1 MKLTLKEILDLI
13 GLDKKDI
20 NQHCIDFF
28 DSCDFSYEIISN
40 TSDEFFK
47 IVKFLD
53 SDNRRIGKD
62 NLLIWEKS
70 WERNLESLDTTAKH
84 FGSKFTFYLD
94 EKFIRFS
101 DINAELNFNRF
112 LSICLFTKYFEGTDN
127 IYEFGSGSGFNLIT
141 LSDIFPDKK
150 LFGLDFSKNA
160 IKIVNKVSEM
170 NKLNIESLYFDI
182 INPDNSLKLK
192 TNSAV
197 FTMFSLEQVSNKFY
211 DFILFLL
218 KRKPKI
224 CIHIEPIVELLDEN
238 IFSDYLSKKFHIQ
251 RNYLNR
257 FLPFLQALE
266 INGLIEIIKLKRI
279 KMKRSNNTECVNYI
293 VWKVK

>member
-13 GLDKKDI
+13 GFDENDI
-20 NQHCIDFF
+20 NKYCGDFF
-28 DSCDFSYEIISN
+28 NSCDFSYEIISN
-40 TSDEFFK
+40 TSDEFFE

-53 SDNRRIGKD
+53 SDNRRID
-62 NLLIWEKS
+62 ENNLLIWEKS
-70 WERNLESLDTTAKH
+70 WKRNLRSFDVIPGHYDK
-84 FGSKFTFYLD
+84 KFTYNLNGEFV
-94 EKFIRFS
+94 RFN
-101 DINAELNFNRF
+101 DQNAELNFIKF
-112 LSICLFTKYFEGTDN
+112 LSICLFTKYFNGTDN

-170 NKLNIESLYFDI
+170 NKLKIESLYFDI
-182 INPDNSLKLK
+182 INPDNLLKLK

-197 FTMFSLEQVSNKFY
+197 FTVFSLEQVSNKFY

-238 IFSDYLSKKFHIQ
+238 IFLDYLSKRFHIQ
-251 RNYLNR
+251 RNYLNGL
-257 FLPFLQALE
+257 LPFLQILKKL
-266 INGLIEIIKLKRI
+266 NYIEILKV
-279 KMKRSNNTECVNYI
+279 KRVKFKRALYTECINYI
-293 VWKVK
+293 VWKIK

>member
-13 GLDKKDI
+13 GFDENDI
-20 NQHCIDFF
+20 NKYCVDFF
-28 DSCDFSYEIISN
+28 NSCDFSYEIISI
-40 TSDEFFK
+40 TSYEFFE

-53 SDNRRIGKD
+53 SDNRRID
-62 NLLIWEKS
+62 ENNLLIWEKS
-70 WERNLESLDTTAKH
+70 WKRNLRSFDVIPGHYDK
-84 FGSKFTFYLD
+84 KFTYNLNGEFV
-94 EKFIRFS
+94 RFN
-101 DINAELNFNRF
+101 DQNAELNFIKF
-112 LSICLFTKYFEGTDN
+112 LSICLFTKYFNGTDN

>member
-13 GLDKKDI
+13 GFDENDI
-20 NQHCIDFF
+20 NKYCVDFF
-28 DSCDFSYEIISN
+28 NSCDFSYEIISN
-40 TSDEFFK
+40 TSDEFFE

-53 SDNRRIGKD
+53 SDNRRID
-62 NLLIWEKS
+62 ENNLLIWEKS
-70 WERNLESLDTTAKH
+70 WKRNLRSFDVIPGHYDK
-84 FGSKFTFYLD
+84 KFTYNLNGEFV
-94 EKFIRFS
+94 RFN
-101 DINAELNFNRF
+101 DQNAELNFIKF
-112 LSICLFTKYFEGTDN
+112 LSICLFTKYFNGTDN

-170 NKLNIESLYFDI
+170 NKLKIESLYFDI
-182 INPDNSLKLK
+182 INPDNLLKLK

-197 FTMFSLEQVSNKFY
+197 FTVFSLEQVSNKFY

-238 IFSDYLSKKFHIQ
+238 IFLDYLSKRFHIQ
-251 RNYLNR
+251 RNYLNGL
-257 FLPFLQALE
+257 LPFLQILKKL
-266 INGLIEIIKLKRI
+266 NYIEILKV
-279 KMKRSNNTECVNYI
+279 KRVKFKRALYTECINYI
-293 VWKVK
+293 VWKIK

>member
-13 GLDKKDI
+13 GFDENDI
-20 NQHCIDFF
+20 NKYCVDFF
-28 DSCDFSYEIISN
+28 NSCDFSYEIISN
-40 TSDEFFK
+40 TSDEFFE

-53 SDNRRIGKD
+53 SDNRRID
-62 NLLIWEKS
+62 ENNLLIWEKS
-70 WERNLESLDTTAKH
+70 WKRNLRSFDVIPGHYDK
-84 FGSKFTFYLD
+84 KFTYNLNGEFV
-94 EKFIRFS
+94 RFN
-101 DINAELNFNRF
+101 DQNAELNFIKF
-112 LSICLFTKYFEGTDN
+112 LSICLFTKYFNGTDN

-182 INPDNSLKLK
+182 INPDNLLKLK

-197 FTMFSLEQVSNKFY
+197 FTVFSLEQVSNKFY

-238 IFSDYLSKKFHIQ
+238 IFLDYLSKRFHIQ
-251 RNYLNR
+251 RNYLNGL
-257 FLPFLQALE
+257 LPFLQILKKL
-266 INGLIEIIKLKRI
+266 NYIEILKV
-279 KMKRSNNTECVNYI
+279 KRVKFKRALYTECINYI
-293 VWKVK
+293 VWKIK